1 MTAAVSGLQSTPLT
15 RPSVTA
21 DAACQASS
29 AGVDDDFTLIR
40 RVATRDR
47 QAFEALYQRYARRLY
62 SYLSKF
68 LRQRESVE
76 EVLNDVMLVVWQN
89 AGRFDC
95 TSRLSTWIFGI
106 AYHKALKALARAP
119 KGPSGTP
126 PYPPRYSHQDDPEEV
141 MTRREIGRT
150 IARALSALPP
160 QQRAVVELTFYD
172 ECSYGE
178 IAAITKCPVNTVKTR
193 MFHARR
199 RLAPLLAELGLRRT
213 TEGQASPGRLPH
225 PDRGAG
231 PHPHHHTETVLRLH
245 VR

>member
-1 MTAAVSGLQSTPLT
+1 MTAAVSELQSTPLT

-21 DAACQASS
+21 DAACQTSS
-29 AGVDDDFTLIR
+29 TSADDDFTLIR

-47 QAFEALYQRYARRLY
+47 QAFEVLYHRYARRLY

-68 LRQRESVE
+68 LRQPESVE
-76 EVLNDVMLVVWQN
+76 EVLDDVMFVVWQN
-89 AGRFDC
+89 ANRFDY
-95 TSRLSTWIFGI
+95 TSQLSTWIFGI
-106 AYHKALKALARAP
+106 AYYKALKALARAP
-119 KGPSGTP
+119 REQSGMP
-126 PYPPRYSHQDDPEEV
+126 PDTPRYSHQDDPEELI
-141 MTRREIGRT
+141 TRREIGHT
-150 IARALSALPP
+150 IARALRALSP

-199 RLAPLLAELGLRRT
+199 RLAPLLAKLGLCCT
-213 TEGQASPGRLPH
+213 TEGQASPGRFPH
-225 PDRGAG
+225 LDRGAG
-231 PHPHHHTETVLRLH
+231 PHPHDRSETALRLH